1 MNRDDAELILSE
13 KFAPADLP
21 DVCAPRLRVV
31 DTIERAVRTRRFVY
45 LGAPA
50 GSGKTVSALLWLKQ
64 AKRPCVWIGLDRY
77 DDVPSV
83 FYKQLALGLYSVQPG
98 NDGLRAVIEEPG
110 FSLSPVEH
118 LVRLLAEMT
127 PLERRYVLVLDDV
140 HLVENREIRKSL
152 PAAAHPGAVV
162 RLPHRPARAGRAP
175 SGRAVPRAAAHR
187 GIRPAVHRVRH
198 ALA

>member
-1 MNRDDAELILSE
+1 MADDLILSD
-13 KFAPADLP
+13 KFAPAALP

-31 DTIERAVRTRRFVY
+31 DAIERAVRTRRFVY

-50 GSGKTVSALLWLKQ
+50 GSGKTVSALRWLKK
-64 AKRPCVWIGLDRY
+64 AKRACVWIGLDRY

-98 NDGLRAVIEEPG
+98 NDGLRVVIEEPG

-152 PAAAHPGAVV
+152 PAVLK
-162 RLPHRPARAGRAP
+162 RLPRAFSVLLLSRAELPAEW
-175 SGRAVPRAAAHR
+175 AVLGAD
-187 GIRPAVHRVRH
+187 GGPAVIPGRMF
-198 ALA
+198 